1 MCCLTLLRRKT
12 AGLCKKSWNLKMS
25 GKLHSLS
32 RKQEKRKPAVSS
44 VSCEDNKRFLASLD
58 EFIEHEKQ
66 YLGCPAEGPHELR
79 YMVYRA
85 AFNEVIGRAPSCRR
99 VLLLIKAEYDHAI
112 QELKRREDDARAT
125 RRREAAAATHAR
137 SLEICETRAAQLRDR
152 ISVLQTETAE
162 LQESSRRTFWGDLGS
177 WVSGLPA
184 ARPEDL
190 DRYLQD
196 LQTRR
201 TALLDRKSLSVPLE
215 VHSRLE
221 AELQEVQ
228 RRRDRLRA
236 DNVRLRLLHE
246 RLTFVSDGFRRWTDG
261 GQAVPLEELL
271 ASTMKSISSELL
283 HDADG
288 CSAAAALQEDRRQT
302 DDHLLRFL
310 QLFGSGRY
318 REAALHAAR
327 TPGGILRNPD
337 VMEMFAG
344 VRAPAGVAPPLLLF
358 FQALL
363 VTTATGHRM
372 STALSLQGVRCA
384 LQHGRL
390 QLAVHAVTQ
399 DKVSFTED
407 LGDVLSEHAQKDVG
421 GADLCLALATVVYEA
436 CGRTRKAAVS
446 MCRRGLVHNAAEL
459 LRRSADLTAED
470 YMWVLRR
477 SPSLPLFQVL
487 SDHSRGCSAIL
498 PVGVA
503 CRALL
508 ADPDHQQV
516 ALQLLDGF
524 LSAEVLESV
533 VLQDSGS
540 TVDVWD
546 TVASLCSG
554 LGRADL
560 SRAVRAV
567 LLDQE
572 GTRVLSP
579 DPEGARLTQHIF
591 M

>member
-1 MCCLTLLRRKT
+1 
-12 AGLCKKSWNLKMS
+12 MS

-44 VSCEDNKRFLASLD
+44 VSCEEDKRFLASLD

-271 ASTMKSISSELL
+271 ASMMKSISSELL
-283 HDADG
+283 HGVSGA
-288 CSAAAALQEDRRQT
+288 SER
-302 DDHLLRFL
+302 LLLCRFL

-344 VRAPAGVAPPLLLF
+344 VRSPAGVAPPLLLF

-459 LRRSADLTAED
+459 LRRSADLTAGTKD